1 MSKMSFGVLLSGR
14 QISTGGWGAFND
26 LALEFEK
33 FNYHSLWLGD
43 HLTIGGYRLE
53 CWTTLS
59 ALSAAT
65 KKIRLG
71 TMTLCNSY
79 RNPALLAKMAASL
92 DVISGGRLEFGIGSG
107 YYKNEYDAYGYPF
120 PPLSARTEQLDE
132 GLEIMKKMWTENRPN
147 YKGKYYTIKE
157 AACDPKPVQKPHPPI
172 TIGGGNEEYTL
183 KIVAKH
189 ANRWNT
195 ATGTIEE
202 YKHKLDILKS
212 HCEQIGRDYGE
223 IEKSY
228 HFHCVGAYLSD
239 DDLIKA
245 MRRAYEREGK
255 MIYGRG
261 REGGIP
267 ASFEDWFNDTQRR
280 SLVGTPEECIS
291 KLQDYFE
298 IGANYFML
306 RFIDFPEKKDSL
318 RFFNEEVVNN
328 L

>member
-1 MSKMSFGVLLSGR
+1 MSKMNFGVLLSGR
-14 QISTGGWGAFND
+14 QISTGGWSAFND
-26 LALEFEK
+26 LAVEFEK
-33 FNYHSLWLGD
+33 LNYHSLWLGD

-120 PPLSARTEQLDE
+120 PPLSVRTEQLDE
-132 GLEIMKKMWTENRPN
+132 GLEIMKKMWTENRPS

-195 ATGTIEE
+195 GAGTMEE
-202 YKHKLDILKS
+202 YKHKLNVLKR
-212 HCEQIGRDYGE
+212 HCDQIGRNYDE

-228 HFHCVGAYLSD
+228 HFHCVGAYLNN

-255 MIYGRG
+255 TIYARG
-261 REGGIP
+261 REGGMP
-267 ASFEDWFNDTQRR
+267 ASFEDWFNDTQRH

-298 IGANYFML
+298 IGANYFVL
-306 RFIDFPEKKDSL
+306 RFIDFEKKESI
-318 RFFNEEVVNN
+318 RFFNEKVINK